1 MEMRV
6 ELELLETMTRIRSFE
21 NRVMEF
27 FADGKIPGFVHLYLG
42 EEAVAAGVCKNL
54 RDSDVIVSNHRGH
67 GHCIA
72 KGANMKKM
80 MAEIFGRSSGFC
92 KGKGGSMHIA
102 DVGIG
107 ILGANGIV
115 GAGLPIATGA
125 AFSFLY
131 RGTDRVAVCF
141 FGDGASDQG
150 TFHESLNF
158 ASIWKLPVLYVCENN
173 LYAESIPTKEH
184 NNIAHISDRKH
195 GYGIKGTT
203 IDGNDVMKVYN
214 TSKEIVEELR
224 EGAGPFLLECETY
237 RWRGHFEGEPQTY
250 RPKEVV
256 ASWKKRDPIKTFQ
269 DKLLSGKMVTQE
281 AIQELEKKAKEEVD
295 AAVAFA
301 EGSPFP
307 APESAL
313 ADVYA

>member
-1 MEMRV
+1 MRV
-6 ELELLETMTRIRSFE
+6 ELKLLETMTRIRSFE
-21 NRVMEF
+21 NRVMEL
-27 FADGKIPGFVHLYLG
+27 FADGKIPGFVHLYIG
-42 EEAVAAGVCKNL
+42 EEAIAAGVCQNL
-54 RDSDVIVSNHRGH
+54 RESDVIVSNHRGH

-72 KGANMKKM
+72 KGADMKKM

-125 AFSFLY
+125 AFSFFY
-131 RGTDRVAVCF
+131 RGTDQVAVCF

-150 TFHESLNF
+150 AFHESLNF

-184 NNIAHISDRKH
+184 NNIARISDRRH
-195 GYGIKGTT
+195 GYGIKGMT
-203 IDGNDVMKVYN
+203 IDGNDVMKVYT
-214 TSKEIVEELR
+214 TSNEAIAEIR
-224 EGAGPFLLECETY
+224 KGGGPFLLECETY

-250 RPKEVV
+250 RPKEEV
-256 ASWKKRDPIKTFQ
+256 ASWKRRDPIKNFQ
-269 DKLLSGKMVTQE
+269 DKLLSGKVITKE
-281 AIQELEKKAKEEVD
+281 EIQELERQAKAEVD

-301 EGSPFP
+301 ENSPFP
-307 APESAL
+307 APESAI

>member
-1 MEMRV
+1 MKDK
-6 ELELLETMTRIRSFE
+6 LKLLETMIRIRSFE

-42 EEAVAAGVCKNL
+42 EEAIASGVCQNL
-54 RDSDVIVSNHRGH
+54 RPNDVIVSNHRGH

-72 KGANMKKM
+72 KSADMKKM
-80 MAEIFGRSSGFC
+80 MAEIFGRTSGFC

-102 DVGIG
+102 DAEIG

-115 GAGLPIATGA
+115 GAGIPIATGA

-131 RGTDRVAVCF
+131 RETDQVAVCF

-184 NNIAHISDRKH
+184 NNIKHISDRKH
-195 GYGIKGTT
+195 GYGINGAT
-203 IDGNDVMKVYN
+203 IDGNNVLEVFNMC
-214 TSKEIVEELR
+214 KEVVEELR
-224 EGAGPFLLECETY
+224 KGKGPFLLECETY

-250 RPKEVV
+250 RPKEEV
-256 ASWKKRDPIKTFQ
+256 ASWKKRDPIDAFKK
-269 DKLLSGKMVTQE
+269 KLLSDKVITQE
-281 AIQELEKKAKEEVD
+281 IITEIEKRAEDEVD
-295 AAVAFA
+295 AAVDFA
-301 EGSPFP
+301 EKSPFP
-307 APESAL
+307 DPDKAL
-313 ADVYA
+313 EDVYV